1 MEKNNKKEIKAMDKS
16 LEDTLENV
24 ETQNLEDKIQE
35 DDNTLSENTQED
47 DNVSNESI
55 QEDDKTLN
63 ENLNNE
69 DIKEEHKGEKMAKV
83 KTFSSDTDALITAP
97 QSLEKLIQKD
107 LFSINAKV
115 DLESNANLV
124 RGTLL
129 ISEDF
134 GESFKKCP
142 NEDISAK
149 ENIKLAL
156 LKDDA
161 LKNGTYA
168 LLIMGE
174 IVLTS
179 AHQSAIKK
187 AFLQNLIINTKE

>member
-1 MEKNNKKEIKAMDKS
+1 MDKS

-35 DDNTLSENTQED
+35 DDNALSENTQED
-47 DNVSNESI
+47 DNVFNESIQEDDNVFNESI

-63 ENLNNE
+63 ENLKNE
-69 DIKEEHKGEKMAKV
+69 DIKEKHKGEEMAKV
-83 KTFSSDTDALITAP
+83 KTFSSDTDALIAAP

-174 IVLTS
+174 IVLAS

-187 AFLQNLIINTKE
+187 AFLQNLIIKTKE